1 MKEPLLAPDM
11 ISIQHNSSTLLNK
24 KLGLVTSAN
33 QNQGRLAVQ
42 LDGFDKPKSLKT
54 QNLMIIPMADK
65 EVALN
70 SCLPDKSQ
78 WTCMQPTLKKYLS
91 RIPDS

>member
-42 LDGFDKPKSLKT
+42 IDGFDEPKSLKT
-54 QNLMIIPMADK
+54 QNLMVIPMADK
-65 EVALN
+65 DVALI
-70 SCLPDKSQ
+70 SCLSDRSQ
-78 WTCMQPTLKKYLS
+78 WTCMQPTLEKYLPQ
-91 RIPDS
+91 IHEL